1 MYQMRVWSS
10 DEMALTE
17 ENQSTQRKAYSSV
30 TLTKT
35 NPKWSGLGLNLS
47 LHSDRMA
54 SPDPWQGLKK
64 FFRETQIETFWNN
77 LKWNMLRLLLIH

>member
-35 NPKWSGLGLNLS
+35 NPK
-47 LHSDRMA
+47 
-54 SPDPWQGLKK
+54 
-64 FFRETQIETFWNN
+64 
-77 LKWNMLRLLLIH
+77 